1 MMIHPSL
8 ILKVN
13 LDERVATKATVEDL
27 KRSYPYVAPISV
39 GTHEQSDPVCNV
51 MRMIVRLNKPYWTDD
66 ADGAQTWVSVR
77 DWLAGKLYK
86 VGSTVVNYNT
96 SKDDDTTSVHYG
108 RLEIDMKPYTFDLA
122 LPTCDEL
129 PAVDEQVVR
138 FRELLVAGALPQDT
152 VRVVI
157 PSSESY
163 AAQYAAAE
171 AAAKE
176 AAEKAAAEA
185 AEKAAA
191 EVAAAEAAAA
201 TAEQPDAETAAGE
214 QAAEQVAAQTEGS
227 AAELLVEG
235 APAGDET
242 AEQPAPADAA
252 QEEQPAPAAPQVVID
267 AVDYTVWGV
276 VGADGVER
284 AFDSAAGAWL

>member
-66 ADGAQTWVSVR
+66 ADGAQMWVSVR

-108 RLEIDMKPYTFDLA
+108 RLEIDMKPYVFDLA

-163 AAQYAAAE
+163 AAQYAAA
-171 AAAKE
+171 KE

-191 EVAAAEAAAA
+191 EAAAEA
-201 TAEQPDAETAAGE
+201 AEQPDAETAAGE